1 MMAQVV
7 THMPRTE
14 EMEFEVVG
22 SENNHLWFRV
32 LYGADKGM
40 RVSVPV
46 RHPEYDTSEMS
57 TLNRLTEGSI
67 VTATLVNDEDEY
79 AGWRVDSV
87 QTTSHSSDVTAP
99 STAN

>member
-1 MMAQVV
+1 M
-7 THMPRTE
+7 TRTD

-46 RHPEYDTSEMS
+46 RHPEYGTSEMS
-57 TLNRLTEGSI
+57 TLNRLSEGDI
-67 VTATLVNDEDEY
+67 VTATLINEDGEY
-79 AGWRVDSV
+79 AGWRVESV
-87 QTTSHSSDVTAP
+87 QTTSPSSDVTAP

>member
-1 MMAQVV
+1 M
-7 THMPRTE
+7 TRTD

-57 TLNRLTEGSI
+57 TVNGLSEGDI
-67 VTATLVNDEDEY
+67 VTATLINEDGEY
-79 AGWRVDSV
+79 AGWRVESV
-87 QTTSHSSDVTAP
+87 QTTSPSSDVTAP